1 MDDGRWQRVE
11 ALFHEALERP
21 EEERDAFLRA
31 ACAGDEALYNE
42 VRALLDADD
51 APHSLLDGRA
61 IDVIEP
67 GPGAA
72 LPEGTRVGPYRVLR
86 SIGTGGMGVVYLAE
100 RADGQFE
107 QRVAL
112 KLIKRG
118 MDSATILARFHAERR
133 ILARLQHPNI
143 ARLLDGGMA
152 EDGLPFFTLEYVDGQ
167 PITDYC
173 DERRLPIEDRL
184 DLFQAVC
191 AAVQYAHGN
200 LVVHRDL
207 KPNNILVTH
216 DGHVKLLDFGI
227 ARVLGEDEEGLTRSG
242 QRVMTPAYASPEQVR
257 GEPVTTATDVYS
269 LGVVLYELLC
279 GRHPHRDTTSTP
291 AELERAIADTPAER
305 PSRFLSRI
313 DTVGTAP
320 AVRSPEDVARARRL
334 APARLHRRLQG
345 DLDNICLVA
354 LRKEPERRYAS
365 ASQLLEDI
373 RLHLS
378 GRPVSARPDTF
389 RYRYGKFVRR
399 NRAGI
404 AAATSLVVVVA
415 AITVLYT
422 TRLAR
427 ERDRARQEATKAA
440 TVSEFVTGLFEAAD
454 PYTSRGEAITARELL
469 DKGRDRVRAE
479 LADQPDVLAD
489 MLRTIGNAYG
499 NLGIIDEAVALLKE
513 SRALRIATVGEHDAE
528 AVRTTVR
535 LMEYLVIAGAYAE
548 ADSFGRRAV
557 AVGRTL
563 EDRKALADALGSLGQ
578 CVNMQGLYEEA
589 EPLYREAIVL
599 FHEIEG
605 PGSVAATPVMN
616 NFGLLMHEQSRYAE
630 ADSLFKRALEVQEA
644 VWGKRHPETATTRYN
659 YAQLLADEG
668 HLSEAR
674 AMWDEV
680 LATDRELFPAGHPSI
695 AFTLSAYGRL
705 LSNLGEFEEAAAL
718 QREALEIRRNN
729 HGAEHP
735 DVAYSL
741 GSLGRA
747 LHDNGYYDEAER
759 TLREA
764 YDMHVRVNGP
774 RHPVLVNLKN
784 GIGLI
789 QYDRGDY
796 AAADTSFARAL
807 ALLNSLRND
816 AEHHQKSVALVRRAA
831 VLAATG
837 RLTDAEAAAR
847 EGVAVVERLHEDQA
861 MGIATAKIKLANIL
875 LQSGSVAEAESLY
888 AEGLARMRALEAG
901 APVRPRDCD
910 ALIGLGRCRLAAGDI
925 AGAEALAREA
935 LAIHREYFRPGHPT
949 TARTRIALAE
959 VLVANGRAAEA
970 KALLREAIDPLTPL
984 VLPRQID
991 LVAAQRMLLASPA
1004 GSR

>member
-1 MDDGRWQRVE
+1 MDRDRWQRVE
-11 ALFHEALERP
+11 ALFHEVLDRP
-21 EEERDAFLRA
+21 AAERDAFLRA

-42 VRALLDADD
+42 VRVLLDADD

-61 IDVIEP
+61 IDVVEP
-67 GPGAA
+67 ASVVA

-118 MDSATILARFHAERR
+118 MDSETILARFHAERR

-143 ARLLDGGMA
+143 ASLLDGGMTD
-152 EDGLPFFTLEYVDGQ
+152 DGLPFFTLEYVDGR
-167 PITDYC
+167 PITEYC
-173 DERRLPIEDRL
+173 DEHRLPIEDRL

-207 KPNNILVTH
+207 KPSNILVTH

-305 PSRFLSRI
+305 PSRFLARI

-320 AVRSPEDVARARRL
+320 AARSVEEVARARRL

-354 LRKEPERRYAS
+354 LRKEPARRYAS

-378 GRPVSARPDTF
+378 GRPVSARPDTV

-399 NRAGI
+399 NRAGV
-404 AAATSLVVVVA
+404 AAATALVVVVA
-415 AITVLYT
+415 ALTVLYT

-427 ERDRARQEATKAA
+427 ERDRARLEATKAA

-454 PYTSRGEAITARELL
+454 PYTSRGETITARELL

-499 NLGIIDEAVALLKE
+499 NLGMHDEAVELLKE

-563 EDRKALADALGSLGQ
+563 TEKSVLADALGSQGQTLNYLGRFD
-578 CVNMQGLYEEA
+578 EA
-589 EPLYREAIVL
+589 EELYRESIRM
-599 FHEIEG
+599 HHGEEG
-605 PGSVAATPVMN
+605 PEAVSATPTMN
-616 NFGLLMHEQSRYAE
+616 NLALLMHELSRYAE
-630 ADSLFKRALEVQEA
+630 ADSMFKRALEIQERE
-644 VWGKRHPETATTRYN
+644 WGKRHPETATTRYN

-674 AMWDEV
+674 ALWDEV

-705 LSNLGEFEEAAAL
+705 LSNMGEFEEATTL
-718 QREALEIRRNN
+718 QRESLEIRRKN

-747 LHDNGYYDEAER
+747 LHDNGYYEEAER

-784 GIGLI
+784 AIGLI

-796 AAADTSFARAL
+796 AAADTSFAHAL
-807 ALLNSLRND
+807 ALLKSLGND

-837 RLTDAEAAAR
+837 RLADAVAMAR
-847 EGVAVVERLHEDQA
+847 EGVAVMERLHEDQA
-861 MGIATAKIKLANIL
+861 MGIATAKVKLASIL
-875 LQSGSVAEAESLY
+875 LQSGSVAEAESLF

-910 ALIGLGRCRLAAGDI
+910 ALIGLGRCRLAAGDV
-925 AGAEALAREA
+925 AGAEGRMREA
-935 LAIHREYFRPGHPT
+935 LAIHREYFRPGHPA
-949 TARTRIALAE
+949 TARARIALAE
-959 VLVANGRAAEA
+959 VLVANGRATEA
-970 KALLREAIDPLTPL
+970 RALLRDAIDSLTPMM
-984 VLPRQID
+984 LPRQID
-991 LVAAQRMLLASPA
+991 LVAAQHMLLASPA